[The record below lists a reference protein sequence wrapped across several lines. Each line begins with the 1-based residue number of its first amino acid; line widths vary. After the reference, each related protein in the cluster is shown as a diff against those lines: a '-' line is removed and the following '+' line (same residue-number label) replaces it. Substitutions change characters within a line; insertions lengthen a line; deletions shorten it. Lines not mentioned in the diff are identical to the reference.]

1 MGGRDTPSTLDEAFR
16 LAYDSL
22 IKVNSTFKYS
32 AVNETSTLL
41 TTTQPKEKDKPKG
54 YKGSKP
60 STHPWQKK
68 NNHDDKKKYNHN
80 DKKKETKSKDDGPNT
95 SKDYACYFCNR
106 KGHVQKDC
114 YGYKAARAFST
125 ARSASNSNASDDD
138 EDPPAKEDKKVE
150 FNIKRKD
157 QERGTGRTQ
166 SYTTWRVPKFPD
178 SDDERSAVLMVDE
191 ERSHLHAGYV
201 ILDDASGTNIIK
213 DRNLLTNLRRAPK
226 PMIISGIAN
235 GPSITS
241 NEIGDLPYFG
251 ECYFHAKA
259 SANVLC

>member
-1 MGGRDTPSTLDEAFR
+1 MDQYHDTKMGPKESLSNFKERFIFALARVRIVGGVTETEDVGTTRFIKALDPGRFNDFWRDLDTSITMGGRDTPSTLDEAFR

-68 NNHDDKKKYNHN
+68 NNHDDKKKYDHN
-80 DKKKETKSKDDGPNT
+80 DKKKESKSKDDGPNT

-138 EDPPAKEDKKVE
+138 EDPPAKEDKKVD

-166 SYTTWRVPKFPD
+166 SYTT
-178 SDDERSAVLMVDE
+178 
-191 ERSHLHAGYV
+191 
-201 ILDDASGTNIIK
+201 
-213 DRNLLTNLRRAPK
+213 
-226 PMIISGIAN
+226 
-235 GPSITS
+235 
-241 NEIGDLPYFG
+241 
-251 ECYFHAKA
+251 
-259 SANVLC
+259 